1 MPMAAPALRMSGV
14 DHRDAVRPFARGKSR
29 LFEVDG
35 DADVRAKARF
45 DAARIDACAPDL
57 AVANRDVA
65 AAVDIDVGIETVHRD
80 RLDAVVVELA
90 VHDSAAV
97 GLRIPVKIEE
107 IQTGKT
113 VLIAFGIIEP
123 YVLASTVMPCRSNR
137 PGPDCY
143 AATHNCA

>member
-1 MPMAAPALRMSGV
+1 MPAPQIW
-14 DHRDAVRPFARGKSR
+14 P
-29 LFEVDG
+29 
-35 DADVRAKARF
+35 
-45 DAARIDACAPDL
+45 
-57 AVANRDVA
+57 VANRDVA

-123 YVLASTVMPCRSNR
+123 YVLGFDVMPWPIEPPWPRLLRRDTQLRMTPSLAPGSGAPKRTRSNR
-137 PGPDCY
+137 KPSMRSFRKTVDELGVRIARAKP
-143 AATHNCA
+143 